1 MTSVVLNESVNSL
14 PFDANGNGMA
24 QLGPLTARE
33 VWHPDNVHIN
43 ASTNVAD
50 ALCSIYVG
58 FGIYQQNFRDAT
70 FTGSTGDSSDRV
82 NADVIKKGSFIY
94 AVWTGG
100 DVGAVGTMSVTGTKD
115 V

>member
-1 MTSVVLNESVNSL
+1 LTSVILNESALSTV
-14 PFDANGNGMA
+14 FDSNGNGIA
-24 QLGPLTARE
+24 QIGPLTARE
-33 VWHPDNVHIN
+33 VWHPSNVHVS
-43 ASTNVAD
+43 ASSNTAD

-58 FGIYQQNFRDAT
+58 FGITQANFRDAT

-82 NADVIKKGSFIY
+82 DADVIKKGSYIY

-100 DVGAVGTMSVTGTKD
+100 DVGAQGTMTVTGTKD